1 MAASLAIWAVGETV
15 VVLTAFALLF
25 GLLYG
30 GWAAILPAVVADLF
44 GNRDVGTII
53 GLLYA
58 SFGIGTLVGPTSA
71 GFAFDASGSYLLP
84 IIISAGLSLIAAVL
98 TALLVGPKN

>member
-1 MAASLAIWAVGETV
+1 MSATSATWLGETV

-53 GLLYA
+53 GCDA
-58 SFGIGTLVGPTSA
+58 EAVCWVGRNES
-71 GFAFDASGSYLLP
+71 
-84 IIISAGLSLIAAVL
+84 
-98 TALLVGPKN
+98 